1 MELRLKAERG
11 SLSGLAKMRGK
22 VTIRTALI
30 AALAASLS
38 ACATVRSTI
47 TNDELQVIE
56 RGQQVAAVKA
66 CLRAE
71 PYRQIEAIVDG
82 RVFAIDLYRMQT
94 GLGTSSFSFSCGKS
108 LCFTT
113 TSYPV
118 TASYALVYEGDRL
131 VTWGFVHELRN
142 TDDSLVIM
150 LSEQIRDEQ

>member
-1 MELRLKAERG
+1 VELRLKAERG
-11 SLSGLAKMRGK
+11 SLSGLAKMREK
-22 VTIRTALI
+22 STIRPALI

-47 TNDELQVIE
+47 TNDKLQVIE

-71 PYRQIEAIVDG
+71 PYRQTEAVVDG
-82 RVFAIDLYRMQT
+82 KVFAIDLYRMQT
-94 GLGTSSFSFSCGKS
+94 GLGTSSFGFPCGKY

-118 TASYALVYEGDRL
+118 TAPYALVYEGDRL
-131 VTWGFVHELRN
+131 MTWGFVHELRN
-142 TDDSLVIM
+142 SDDPIVIM
-150 LSEQIRDEQ
+150 LSEKIHNEQ